1 MSSPQPHVIGFRK
14 LSLEKRFLIRG
25 VIACAI
31 TVASYQMLIRPEYQR
46 LAAAK
51 LSLAAQQNELD
62 EMKNLPHVVDDIPAA
77 IVQMTQRRDQ
87 LKARLKDSGDASTL
101 YDKIGKLGQRCGVRT
116 DRIDPVR
123 VDSPQV
129 AALGRE
135 ATQAGAV
142 TLESYGY
149 QIEVIGSYENIAK
162 FVDAINSE
170 TGVSYVGSLLCEP
183 LVQPGSAPKQVRAT
197 VGTMHF
203 KLPAE
208 REKAAASANSTPGET
223 N

>member
-25 VIACAI
+25 AIACAI
-31 TVASYQMLIRPEYQR
+31 TVACYQMVIGPERQR
-46 LAAAK
+46 LAVAK
-51 LSLAAQQNELD
+51 LSLASQQNELD

-123 VDSPQV
+123 VDAPQ
-129 AALGRE
+129 AAPGS
-135 ATQAGAV
+135 AANHASGV

-183 LVQPGSAPKQVRAT
+183 WVQPGSAPKQVRAT

-203 KLPAE
+203 RLPAQK
-208 REKAAASANSTPGET
+208 EKAAASATLPPGVAE
-223 N
+223 

>member
-1 MSSPQPHVIGFRK
+1 MSSPQPHVLGFRK

-31 TVASYQMLIRPEYQR
+31 TVACYQMLIRPERQR
-46 LAAAK
+46 LAVAK
-51 LSLAAQQNELD
+51 LSLASQQSELS

-123 VDSPQV
+123 VDAPQLAPGHV
-129 AALGRE
+129 H
-135 ATQAGAV
+135 AGGV
-142 TLESYGY
+142 PLESYGY

-183 LVQPGSAPKQVRAT
+183 WVQPGSAPKQVRAT

-203 KLPAE
+203 KLPAQK
-208 REKAAASANSTPGET
+208 EKAAASATSPTGET
-223 N
+223 E

>member
-1 MSSPQPHVIGFRK
+1 MSLPQPHVIGFRK

-25 VIACAI
+25 AIACALTI
-31 TVASYQMLIRPEYQR
+31 ACYQFLVRPERLR
-46 LAAAK
+46 LAAART
-51 LSLAAQQNELD
+51 SLASQQNELN
-62 EMKNLPHVVDDIPAA
+62 EMNNLPHVVDDIPAA
-77 IVQMTQRRDQ
+77 IVQMSQRRDQ
-87 LKARLKDSGDASTL
+87 LRSRLKDSGDASTL

-123 VDSPQV
+123 VDAPHAPVS
-129 AALGRE
+129 GR
-135 ATQAGAV
+135 GAKPNVGV

-183 LVQPGSAPKQVRAT
+183 LAQTGSSPKLVRAT
-197 VGTMHF
+197 VGTLHF
-203 KLPAE
+203 KLPSS
-208 REKAAASANSTPGET
+208 KDKASASATKTPGGHE
-223 N
+223 

>member
-14 LSLEKRFLIRG
+14 LSLEKRFLIRAA
-25 VIACAI
+25 VACAI
-31 TVASYQMLIRPEYQR
+31 TVACYQLLVRPERQR
-46 LAAAK
+46 LAVAK
-51 LSLAAQQNELD
+51 LSLASQKRELD

-123 VDSPQV
+123 VDAPQV
-129 AALGRE
+129 SGHGGKN
-135 ATQAGAV
+135 AGGV
-142 TLESYGY
+142 PLESYGY
-149 QIEVIGSYENIAK
+149 QIEVIGSYENIAR

-170 TGVSYVGSLLCEP
+170 TGVSYVGTLICEP
-183 LVQPGSAPKQVRAT
+183 WAQPGSAPKQVRAT
-197 VGTMHF
+197 IGTMHF
-203 KLPAE
+203 KLPAQK
-208 REKAAASANSTPGET
+208 EKAAASVASPSGET
-223 N
+223 E

>member
-25 VIACAI
+25 AIAGALTIAC
-31 TVASYQMLIRPEYQR
+31 YQFLVRPERLR
-46 LAAAK
+46 LAEAK
-51 LSLAAQQNELD
+51 LSLASQQNELD
-62 EMKNLPHVVDDIPAA
+62 EMNNLPHVVDDIPAA

-123 VDSPQV
+123 VDPPR
-129 AALGRE
+129 AAVSGKGAKQDLGI
-135 ATQAGAV
+135 A
-142 TLESYGY
+142 LESYGY
-149 QIEVIGSYENIAK
+149 QIEVVGSYENIAK

-170 TGVSYVGSLLCEP
+170 TGVSYVASLLCEP
-183 LVQPGSAPKQVRAT
+183 MVQPGSGPKQVRAT
-197 VGTMHF
+197 VGTYHF
-203 KLPAE
+203 KLPVSK
-208 REKAAASANSTPGET
+208 EKASAATTTTPGDNE
-223 N
+223 